1 MAEFLRKLS
10 NENLYKLAKY
20 TFKGAKPETKKAELI
35 ANIVSESK
43 SRGITRMV
51 AELKMDQLKEIVEK
65 YSIDIGSHNA
75 STKTVLRVKLA
86 DQMKED
92 EKFVEKLKTEH
103 LTMLLNA
110 FKENVES
117 KNGNKLNYL
126 VQDLALETG
135 FGIFMEQFDTPYL
148 LKLLKEGNIKGETS
162 SKSKVIAA
170 MIHNKDIEQAK
181 SVKKEVEFSKKKK
194 EIKKGVTYQDIFQH
208 YYLTELVEYCEK
220 NGLPKSGTKKE
231 IKKGVTYQDIFQHY
245 YLTEL
250 VEYCEKNGLPKS
262 GTKKELIKKIL
273 ASFNDEEKS
282 SKKKAEKSNKKAPK
296 RKSTSKRET
305 EEESKEEE
313 EGEGEEQEQEE
324 EQTKPKKSKK

>member
-231 IKKGVTYQDIFQHY
+231 
-245 YLTEL
+245 
-250 VEYCEKNGLPKS
+250 
-262 GTKKELIKKIL
+262 LIKKIL